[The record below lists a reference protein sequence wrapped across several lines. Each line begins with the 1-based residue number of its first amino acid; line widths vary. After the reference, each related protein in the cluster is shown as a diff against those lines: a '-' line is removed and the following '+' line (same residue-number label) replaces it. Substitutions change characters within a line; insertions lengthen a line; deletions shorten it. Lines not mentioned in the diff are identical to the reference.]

1 MVNTLKNKQVYHNI
15 LFKNKNIL
23 SNRTE
28 EQNYKIIDLDP
39 NELIVFEYDSREKKY
54 DIKNTANNHNNNN
67 IILIVPMQ

>member
-15 LFKNKNIL
+15 LFKNKDIL

-28 EQNYKIIDLDP
+28 EENYKVIDLDP

>member
-28 EQNYKIIDLDP
+28 EENYKVIDLDP
-39 NELIVFEYDSREKKY
+39 NELIAFEYDSREKKY